1 MVLPIRLVVRAYR
14 RVPASADF
22 LDNSLFGRD
31 LKREIATTNRW
42 RCLAPGTTCV
52 TIRGL
57 PWWMIGLIMLGS
69 IINDLTRST
78 LGVAARKMLPNLGI
92 TAQ

>member
-1 MVLPIRLVVRAYR
+1 
-14 RVPASADF
+14 
-22 LDNSLFGRD
+22 
-31 LKREIATTNRW
+31 
-42 RCLAPGTTCV
+42 
-52 TIRGL
+52 
-57 PWWMIGLIMLGS
+57 MIGLIMLGS